1 MAMTLLE
8 ELAWRGIIHQQTD
21 ETGIKEVLENEK
33 ISLYCGVDPT
43 GDSMHIGH
51 LLPFLTLRRFQ
62 QHGHKP
68 IILVGGATGMIG
80 DPSGKAEERQLQ
92 TVETIAKN
100 VQCLQAQMCRLF
112 DFDAE
117 NGAKMVNNYD
127 WTANVSIVE
136 FLRDFGKS
144 FNVNYMLAKDIVSS
158 RLETG
163 ISYTEFTY
171 TILQA
176 MDFDHLYEHHNC
188 RMQIG
193 GSDQWGN
200 ITSGLELIRK
210 RQGSGAKAFGFT
222 IPLVTK
228 ADGTKFGKT
237 ESGAIWLDAEK
248 TSPYEFYQFWI
259 NTSDADVLKYLKFFT
274 FLDREVIETLEVSA
288 KEHPHLREAQKALA
302 SEMTRLIHGQAAL
315 DQAIAI
321 SQALFSGNI
330 QALTAAEIAQ
340 GFKDV
345 PSTTI
350 TEAMNIVDLLVET
363 GVVKSKREGRE
374 FTNNGAIMINGEKQQ
389 DTEYIIDPA
398 NGIES
403 KFTVIRRGKKMYHLV
418 NHVK

>member
-1 MAMTLLE
+1 MTLLE

-80 DPSGKAEERQLQ
+80 DPSGKAAERQLQ

>member
-8 ELAWRGIIHQQTD
+8 ELAWRGIVHQQTD
-21 ETGIKEVLENEK
+21 EAGIKETLENEK

-43 GDSMHIGH
+43 GNSMHIGH

-80 DPSGKAEERQLQ
+80 DPSGKKAERQLQ
-92 TVETIAKN
+92 TVETIADN
-100 VQCLQAQMCRLF
+100 VACLQAQMRRLF
-112 DFDAE
+112 DFEAD

-127 WTANVSIVE
+127 WTSNLSIIE

-176 MDFDHLYEHHNC
+176 MDFDHLYANHNC

-210 RQGSGAKAFGFT
+210 RQGSDAKAFGFT

-237 ESGAIWLDAEK
+237 ESGAIWLDPEQ

-259 NTSDADVLKYLKFFT
+259 NTSDADVVKYLKFFT
-274 FLDREVIETLEVSA
+274 FLDRETIEALEVSA
-288 KEHPHLREAQKALA
+288 QTQPHLREAQKALA
-302 SEMTRLIHGQAAL
+302 AEMTRLIHGQEAL
-315 DQAIAI
+315 NQAIAI
-321 SQALFSGNI
+321 SQALFSGDI
-330 QALTAAEIAQ
+330 KALTAAEIAQ

-350 TEAMNIVDLLVET
+350 TEAKNILDVLVET
-363 GVVKSKREGRE
+363 GVVKSKREARE

-389 DTEYIIDPA
+389 DIEFVVDSA
-398 NGIES
+398 NAIEG
-403 KFTVIRRGKKMYHLV
+403 KFTVIRRGKKIYHLIQ
-418 NHVK
+418 H